1 MPWIDARLTGTMVAV
16 MLGLQAVC
24 WLLAK
29 GLGLRLERS
38 AVVCGWL
45 APLVVLAPWLSGRA
59 LLVPCDL
66 LADVIPGAA
75 RIEGPRTHDL
85 LNDTIYQIL
94 PWDLEV
100 RHALAERRL
109 PFWSDKLEGGS
120 SPWANPQ
127 AGVLSPLQM
136 AARAVPIQHH
146 LLAELAFKL
155 LVAFQGTWA
164 LVRLAGRGRASSLLA
179 AAGFTL
185 GGGLFSWALF
195 PVTATVAWVPWLV
208 AGVIRLFRHPGPW
221 AVATTA
227 VITGALLLSGH
238 PESAA
243 FGGLLAAVCGLGLRR
258 RRAGLARGFGAAA
271 VAALLGFGLAAPQ
284 ILPFLAAVPESQ
296 RAGDMLAQGVGS
308 GPVHLLSPPSWFEP
322 GFAGFVLS
330 PVSPHA
336 YGEPYHGP
344 FRGPFNWADAE
355 AGYAGLLAFAAALAA
370 LLGARDRR
378 AWPFLGFAAASLVL
392 ASRFLP
398 VAHLLHLIPPLRVPA
413 YSRCL
418 MPGALAL
425 CVAGAFGTDLL
436 FSRARLGWRAWAG
449 LALAAALSLAAAA
462 DAWTLTLWGLLGA
475 AALIA
480 RWRPRWGAVALA
492 GVLLADLVPWS
503 RSFLPEGHPALFYP
517 KTEFMAALLREAGDP
532 AEWRGVGGD
541 LLVYPNLLPVYGAAD
556 FRPHNPLAPARYL
569 RVLDAAF
576 GFHPTMTRYF
586 APVQNVDHPLL
597 DFLGVRIV
605 AGSPVVHSRRLEE
618 LDAGRFAPF
627 TLLRNPDA
635 LPRWFFPRA
644 VDVIRP
650 GEIDRWIAGL
660 QDAHRVAVFQEEAG
674 SWRPAGG
681 ESPPP
686 RPVLTRP
693 GHIILEIPP
702 GGERLL
708 ATSIV
713 WSKGWSARS
722 GGRRL
727 PVLKVNGAFVG
738 VRVPADASRVGLRFL
753 PPGLIAGCV
762 AFGVAGIVLL
772 FLVLRPYRPSS
783 GASASTPRSMAS
795 GGAAVKQ
802 RRTWVG

>member
-1 MPWIDARLTGTMVAV
+1 MPWIDVRLTGTLVAV

-29 GLGLRLERS
+29 GLGVRLERS

-45 APLVVLAPWLSGRA
+45 APLVVLAPWLSGRE
-59 LLVPCDL
+59 LLVPCDI
-66 LADVIPGAA
+66 LANVPGAPT
-75 RIEGPRTHDL
+75 IERPRTHDL
-85 LNDTIYQIL
+85 LNDTVYQIL

-100 RHALAERRL
+100 RHALADRRP
-109 PFWSDKLEGGS
+109 PFWSDTLEGGS

-164 LVRLAGRGRASSLLA
+164 LARLAGRSRASSLLA

-195 PVTATVAWVPWLV
+195 PVTATVAWVPWLA
-208 AGVIRLFRHPGPW
+208 AGVIRLFRHPGPR
-221 AVATTA
+221 AIVTTA
-227 VITGALLLSGH
+227 AITGALLLSGH
-238 PESAA
+238 PETAA

-258 RRAGLARGFGAAA
+258 QATGLGRGFGAAA
-271 VAALLGFGLAAPQ
+271 VAALLGFGLAAPH

-308 GPVHLLSPPSWFEP
+308 APVRLRDPLSWFEP
-322 GFAGFVLS
+322 GYGGFILA
-330 PVSPHA
+330 PISPHV
-336 YGEPYHGP
+336 YGVPYRGP

-355 AGYAGLLAFAAALAA
+355 SGYTGLLAFAAALIA

-378 AWPFLGFAAASLVL
+378 AWPFLGFAAASLIL

-398 VAHLLHLIPPLRVPA
+398 VAHLLHLVPPLRVPA
-413 YSRCL
+413 WSRCL

-436 FSRARLGWRAWAG
+436 LSRVRLSRRAWMG

-462 DAWTLTLWGLLGA
+462 DAWTLTLWALLGA

-492 GVLLADLVPWS
+492 TVLLTDLVPWS
-503 RSFLPEGHPALFYP
+503 RSFLPEGHPSLFYP
-517 KTEFMAALLREAGDP
+517 KTEFMAAFLREAGDP
-532 AEWRGVGGD
+532 AVWRGAGAH
-541 LLVYPNLLPVYGAAD
+541 LLIYPNLLSVYGAAD

-576 GFHPTMTRYF
+576 GFHPTMSRYF
-586 APVQNVDHPLL
+586 APVGNIDHPLL

-605 AGSPVVHSRRLEE
+605 AGSPAVPPSRTLEE
-618 LDAGRFAPF
+618 IDGGRFAPF

-660 QDAHRVAVFQEEAG
+660 QDAHRVALFQEEAG
-674 SWRPAGG
+674 AWRPAAG
-681 ESPPP
+681 EGPQP
-686 RPVLTRP
+686 RPLLTKP
-693 GHIILEIPP
+693 GHIVLEIPP

-713 WSKGWSARS
+713 WSRGWSARAGS
-722 GGRRL
+722 RRL

-738 VRVPADASRVGLRFL
+738 VRISADASRVELRFL
-753 PPGLIAGCV
+753 PPGLIAGCA
-762 AFGVAGIVLL
+762 AFAASFAALVFL
-772 FLVLRPYRPSS
+772 FFYRPSR
-783 GASASTPRSMAS
+783 GASASTPRSTAS

>member
-1 MPWIDARLTGTMVAV
+1 MPWIDARLTGTLVAV

-29 GLGLRLERS
+29 GLKIRLEKS
-38 AVVCGWL
+38 VAVCAWL
-45 APLVVLAPWLSGRA
+45 APLVILAPWLSGRE
-59 LLVPCDL
+59 LLVPCDI
-66 LADVIPGAA
+66 LANVPGAPVLE
-75 RIEGPRTHDL
+75 RPRTHDL
-85 LNDTIYQIL
+85 LNDAVYQIL

-100 RHALAERRL
+100 RHALADRRL
-109 PFWSDKLEGGS
+109 PFWSDTLEGGS

-155 LVAFQGTWA
+155 LVAFQGTWIVA
-164 LVRLAGRGRASSLLA
+164 RLAGRTRVSSLLA

-208 AGVIRLFRHPGPW
+208 AGVIRLFRHPGPRV
-221 AVATTA
+221 VATT
-227 VITGALLLSGH
+227 VLITGMLLLSGH
-238 PESAA
+238 PETAA
-243 FGGLLAAVCGLGLRR
+243 FGGLLAAVCGFGLRR
-258 RRAGLARGFGAAA
+258 RALGLGRGFGAAA

-296 RAGDMLAQGVGS
+296 RAGETLAKGVGS
-308 GPVHLLSPPSWFEP
+308 APVRLRDPLSWFEP
-322 GFAGFVLS
+322 GYGGFILA
-330 PVSPHA
+330 PVSPHVF
-336 YGEPYHGP
+336 GVPYHGP

-355 AGYAGLLAFAAALAA
+355 SGYTGLLAFAAALIA

-398 VAHLLHLIPPLRVPA
+398 VSHLLHLVPPLRVPA

-436 FSRARLGWRAWAG
+436 LARVRLGWRAWVG
-449 LALAAALSLAAAA
+449 LALAAAASLAAAA
-462 DAWTLTLWGLLGA
+462 DAWTLTLWALLGA
-475 AALIA
+475 AILMA

-492 GVLLADLVPWS
+492 AVLLADLVPWS
-503 RSFLPEGHPALFYP
+503 RSFLPEGHPSLFYP
-517 KTEFMAALLREAGDP
+517 KTEFMSILLREAGDP
-532 AEWRGVGGD
+532 AVSRGAGAH
-541 LLVYPNLLPVYGAAD
+541 LLIYPNLLSVYGAAD

-576 GFHPTMTRYF
+576 GFHPTMNQYF
-586 APVQNVDHPLL
+586 APVSNIDHPLL

-605 AGSPVVHSRRLEE
+605 AGSPAVPPSRTLEE
-618 LDAGRFAPF
+618 IDGGRFAPF

-650 GEIDRWIAGL
+650 AEIDRWIAGL
-660 QDAHRVAVFQEEAG
+660 QDARRVALFQEEAG
-674 SWRPAGG
+674 SWRPAAG
-681 ESPPP
+681 EGPPP
-686 RPVLTRP
+686 RPILTKP
-693 GHIILEIPP
+693 GHVALEIPP

-713 WSKGWSARS
+713 WSRGWSARA
-722 GGRRL
+722 GDRRL

-738 VRVPADASRVGLRFL
+738 VRIPADASRVELRFL

-762 AFGVAGIVLL
+762 AFGVSAMALAFL
-772 FLVLRPYRPSS
+772 FFYRPRS

-802 RRTWVG
+802 SRTWVG